1 MSIESKIKAVAELGN
16 IRDSLAKQGKRVVL
30 CHGCFDLL
38 HVGHIRHFHQA
49 KKHGD
54 VLMVTITA
62 DQYVDKGP
70 NRPAFNQELRSESL
84 ASLQE
89 IDYVA
94 INEWPTAL
102 ETLKIIRP
110 AVYAK
115 GSEFKRDDLDYTGK
129 IGPERE
135 LIQSLG
141 GEMVFTED
149 IVFSS
154 TNLIN
159 SFLSVSSDELQEY
172 LEIFKSRY
180 SIKDVHQFLDEM
192 SEIDVVVVG
201 DTIIDE
207 YTYCSPLGMANKEP
221 CIVVEEGETEIFAG
235 GVLAVTNHLAN
246 FARQVTLVT
255 VLGRQDPRE
264 DFIKNSLMPNITL
277 QPVWAEDIPTLV
289 KQRYIGNIRLNK
301 MLEIY
306 NHRGKYLPHEIQE
319 SLVGLLAEQLPSCH
333 MAVAA
338 DFGHGALGN
347 QVVELLTHEAP
358 FLALNTQTNAGN
370 MGCNT
375 ISRYPR
381 ADFVCITEKE
391 LRLDRRNMEYPM
403 RPLLKDAGRLLSCRQ
418 MVATKGSKGC
428 VIWSQDGDF
437 FDCPAFS
444 IPSVDSVGTGDAF
457 FSGASLATKL
467 GAEPEMVGFIGNT
480 FGAIANTIMGN
491 ARPVNMMEVKKFVTS
506 VLK

>member
-1 MSIESKIKAVAELGN
+1 MNIKSKIRTVAELGK
-16 IRDSLAKQGKRVVL
+16 IRDQLAEQGKRVVL

-54 VLMVTITA
+54 VLMVTITP
-62 DQYVDKGP
+62 DRFVDKGP

-102 ETLKIIRP
+102 EALKIIRP
-110 AVYAK
+110 TVYAK
-115 GSEFKRDDLDYTGK
+115 GSEFKRDELDYTGK
-129 IGPERE
+129 IGPERD
-135 LIQSLG
+135 LIESLDG
-141 GEMVFTED
+141 KMVFTED

-159 SFLSVSSDELQEY
+159 SFLSVSSDDLKEY
-172 LEIFKSRY
+172 LELFKQRY
-180 SIKDVHQFLDEM
+180 NFEDVHQLLGEM

-235 GVLAVTNHLAN
+235 GALAVTNHLAN
-246 FARQVTLVT
+246 FARRVTLVT
-255 VLGRQDPRE
+255 VLGRKDSRE
-264 DFIKNSLMPNITL
+264 EFIRNALMPNVTL
-277 QPVWAEDIPTLV
+277 QPVWVEDIPTLV
-289 KQRYIGNIRLNK
+289 KHRYIGNIRVNK

-306 NHRGKYLPHEIQE
+306 NHRGRNLPRKVQQ
-319 SLVGLLAEQLPSCH
+319 SLIDSLAEQFPSCH
-333 MAVAA
+333 MVVAA
-338 DFGHGALGN
+338 DFGHGALGG
-347 QVVELLTHEAP
+347 QVVELLSREAP
-358 FLALNTQTNAGN
+358 YLALNTQTNAGN

-375 ISRYPR
+375 VSRYPR

-391 LRLDRRNMEYPM
+391 LRLDRRNLEDPL
-403 RPLLKDAGRLLSCRQ
+403 RPLLDDAGRLLSCRQ
-418 MVATKGSKGC
+418 LVTTKGSKGC
-428 VIWSQDGDF
+428 VVWNQDGDF

-457 FSGASLATKL
+457 FSGASLAAKL
-467 GAEPEMVGFIGNT
+467 GAAPEMVGFIGNT

-491 ARPVNMMEVKKFVTS
+491 ARPVNKMEVKKFVTS
-506 VLK
+506 TLK